1 MTKTLANLAETM
13 RDIDFTLLT
22 TLAADGGLAAR
33 PMSNN
38 RDVDFDGDSFFFA
51 LGDTQVVGDIARN
64 PKVGMTLHGNSSLL
78 GKPPIFIT
86 VAGTAELIRD
96 KAAFERH
103 WNKDLER
110 WFEQGTDTPG
120 LTLIKV
126 HAGHVHYWDGEEQG
140 EITAS

>member
-1 MTKTLANLAETM
+1 MTRTLADLAETM

-22 TLAADGGLAAR
+22 TVAADGGLAAR

-51 LGDTQVVGDIARN
+51 LGNTQVVGDIARN

-78 GKPPIFIT
+78 GKPPVFIT

-96 KAAFERH
+96 KAAFEQH

-110 WFEQGTDTPG
+110 WFEQGADTPG

-126 HAGHVHYWDGEEQG
+126 HADHLHYWDGEEQG
-140 EITAS
+140 EIRP

>member
-1 MTKTLANLAETM
+1 MTKTMADIAEIM

-22 TLAADGGLAAR
+22 TVTADGSLAAR

-38 RDVDFDGDSFFFA
+38 RDVEFDGDSWFFA
-51 LGDTQVVGDIARN
+51 MGDTQLVGDIARN

-78 GKPPIFIT
+78 GKPPVFIT
-86 VAGTAELIRD
+86 VAGSAELIRD
-96 KAAFERH
+96 KAAFDAH

-126 HAGHVHYWDGEEQG
+126 HAEHVHYWNGEDQG
-140 EITAS
+140 EVVP

>member
-1 MTKTLANLAETM
+1 MTKTLADLAETM

-22 TLAADGGLAAR
+22 TVAADGGLAAR

-51 LGDTQVVGDIARN
+51 LGDTQVVADIARH
-64 PKVGMTLHGNSSLL
+64 PKVGMTLHGNSGLL
-78 GKPPIFIT
+78 GKPPVFIA

-96 KAAFERH
+96 KAAFEQH
-103 WNKDLER
+103 WNKDLDR

-126 HAGHVHYWDGEEQG
+126 HAEHVHYCDGDEQG
-140 EITAS
+140 EVVA

>member
-1 MTKTLANLAETM
+1 MTKTLADIAEIM
-13 RDIDFTLLT
+13 RDIDFTMLT
-22 TLAADGGLAAR
+22 TVSEDGGLAAR

-38 RDVDFDGDSFFFA
+38 RDVDFDGDSYFFA
-51 LGDTQVVGDIARN
+51 LAETQVVGDIARN
-64 PKVGMTLHGNSSLL
+64 PKVGMSLHGDSSLQ
-78 GKPPIFIT
+78 GKPPVFVA

-96 KAAFERH
+96 KAALDQH

-126 HAGHVHYWDGEEQG
+126 HAEHVHYWDGEEQG
-140 EITAS
+140 EIQP